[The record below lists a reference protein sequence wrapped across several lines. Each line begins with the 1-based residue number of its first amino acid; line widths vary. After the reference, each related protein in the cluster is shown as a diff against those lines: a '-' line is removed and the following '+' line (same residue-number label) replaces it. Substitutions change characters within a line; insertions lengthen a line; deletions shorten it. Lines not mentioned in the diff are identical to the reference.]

1 MILWILK
8 MELPI
13 LMGRKGK
20 YFFIFFTVLRKYN
33 IEETILSPYQT
44 MTLSGR

>member
-20 YFFIFFTVLRKYN
+20 YFFIFFTA
-33 IEETILSPYQT
+33 
-44 MTLSGR
+44 